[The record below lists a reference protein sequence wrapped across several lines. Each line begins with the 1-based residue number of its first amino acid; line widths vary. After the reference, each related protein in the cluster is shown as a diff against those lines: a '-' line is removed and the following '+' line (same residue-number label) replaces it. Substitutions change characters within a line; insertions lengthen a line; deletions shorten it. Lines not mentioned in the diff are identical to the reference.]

1 MKRGKSIKQPC
12 DRTETLRALTLGNKL
27 DGKPPGKPFTNGL
40 KDSGLRYNKE
50 RAGKTGPL

>member
-50 RAGKTGPL
+50 RAGQTGPL